1 MTQSESIKQLSAALA
16 SAQKLIKVAAK
27 EAVNPHFKSKYA
39 DLAEVFNAC
48 RQGLQEFGIAVIQA
62 PGYEAGV
69 ATLTT
74 RLLHSSGEWIEATS
88 GCRLSKDDCQGY
100 GSAISYLRRYSLAAM
115 LGIVYGDEDDDGN
128 EASRKDSQQPIQRL
142 TTSAQPYRPVAPSKD
157 QKSF

>member
-74 RLLHSSGEWIEATS
+74 RLLHSSGEWIEATAA
-88 GCRLSKDDCQGY
+88 CRLSKDDPQGL
-100 GSAISYLRRYSLAAM
+100 GSAVTYLRRYALAAM
-115 LGIVYGDEDDDGN
+115 LGIVADDDDDAN
-128 EASRKDSQQPIQRL
+128 EASRRDAQAPIQRP
-142 TTSAQPYRPVAPSKD
+142 TTNAQPYRQADPGKGI
-157 QKSF
+157 F